1 MTNSQQT
8 IPNIAP
14 RPNDDGTWYVN
25 IYFPDADG
33 RTLRET
39 LADGLTE
46 IEAAD
51 LSAMLE
57 RMADK
62 LTFWEMMR

>member
-1 MTNSQQT
+1 MTNSVQT

-14 RPNDDGTWYVN
+14 RPNNDGTWYVN
-25 IYFPDADG
+25 SYFPDADG
-33 RTLRET
+33 TILRET

-62 LTFWEMMR
+62 LTFLGTMR